1 MTLQDECSRITSW
14 QVQQVLREQRQE
26 QQVQRR
32 EQLHQ
37 QASAQ
42 RQEQE
47 REREQEQRLLVSYRK
62 QQHPVPRSWLREVTS
77 AFS

>member
-1 MTLQDECSRITSW
+1 VQQEL
-14 QVQQVLREQRQE
+14 QVQQQELQR
-26 QQVQRR
+26 
-32 EQLHQ
+32 Q

-62 QQHPVPRSWLREVTS
+62 QQHPVPKSWLREVTS